1 MSLRVFNLGNAK
13 DLQLENWEFI
23 PLNDLTSSA
32 KRHVPLTFQVQKE
45 SISCFSL
52 HMDKMYNILY
62 ILYKFIDGLKPD
74 FNAPK
79 SPSL

>member
-1 MSLRVFNLGNAK
+1 LRIYTLS
-13 DLQLENWEFI
+13 
-23 PLNDLTSSA
+23 DLTSSA

-45 SISCFSL
+45 SISYFSL

-62 ILYKFIDGLKPD
+62 ILYKKCIDGLKPD